1 MASSVAPDSN
11 GGFARA
17 FHLETLDMA
26 LGKRPRSAGLPVSL
40 AFHAVALAGLV
51 VVPALTGSQL
61 PEPSAAVRA
70 FFVQAPAEIAPPP
83 PPPPPAAKAAV
94 RPRVQPEQASTDFV
108 APVEIPVSVPQAS
121 LDLGLEGGMPGG
133 VEGGVE
139 GGVVGGVVGGLPAAP
154 PPPAT
159 PLRVGGGIK
168 EPRKLRNVAPEYPA
182 LAQRARI
189 SGVVVIDAV
198 IGADGRVTNARV
210 LRGLAMLDEAALT
223 AVRQWVYT
231 PTLVS
236 GVPVPVEMTVTVTF
250 SLTG

>member
-1 MASSVAPDSN
+1 MASSVASDAH
-11 GGFARA
+11 GEFKRA
-17 FHLETLDMA
+17 FHLETLEMA
-26 LGKRPRSAGLPVSL
+26 LGKRGRSLGLPVSL
-40 AFHAVALAGLV
+40 GFHAVALAALV
-51 VVPALTGSQL
+51 ILPALTGNQL

-70 FFVQAPAEIAPPP
+70 FFVEPPAELAPPP
-83 PPPPPAAKAAV
+83 PPPPPAAQSAV
-94 RPRVQPEQASTDFV
+94 RPKVQAQQTQADFV
-108 APVEIPVSVPQAS
+108 APVEIPVDVPQAG
-121 LDLGLEGGMPGG
+121 LDLGMDGGMPGG

-154 PPPAT
+154 PPPTT

-168 EPRKLRNVAPEYPA
+168 EPRKIKNVAPEYPP

-198 IGADGRVTNARV
+198 IGADGRVTNAKV
-210 LRGLAMLDEAALT
+210 LRGLAMLDEAALD

-250 SLTG
+250 SLS

>member
-1 MASSVAPDSN
+1 
-11 GGFARA
+11 
-17 FHLETLDMA
+17 MA
-26 LGKRPRSAGLPVSL
+26 LGKRGRSAGLPVSL

-61 PEPSAAVRA
+61 PEPSAATRA
-70 FFVQAPAEIAPPP
+70 FFVQPAAELAPPP
-83 PPPPPAAKAAV
+83 PPPPPAARSAV
-94 RPRVQPEQASTDFV
+94 RPRIHPQSTQADFV
-108 APVEIPVSVPQAS
+108 APVEIPVNVPQAS

-154 PPPAT
+154 PPPIT
-159 PLRVGGGIK
+159 PLRVGGEVK
-168 EPRKLRNVAPEYPA
+168 EPRKIKNVAPEYPP

-189 SGVVVIDAV
+189 SGIVVIDAV
-198 IGADGRVTNARV
+198 IGADGRVTNTKV
-210 LRGLAMLDEAALT
+210 LRGLAMLDEAALS

-250 SLTG
+250 RLDQ